1 MSGPNTAEEVLLCR
15 SIGPFKAALLKG
27 VCSKSGVN
35 GTIKALAQVSIPV
48 ALIYFVH
55 YRSRHGGVRLNVPVP
70 DHRTPVGVM

>member
-1 MSGPNTAEEVLLCR
+1 MSGPNTAEEVLRR
-15 SIGPFKAALLKG
+15 SIGPFMAALLRG

-35 GTIKALAQVSIPV
+35 GTIRAVAQVSIPV

-55 YRSRHGGVRLNVPVP
+55 YRSRGGVRLNVPGP